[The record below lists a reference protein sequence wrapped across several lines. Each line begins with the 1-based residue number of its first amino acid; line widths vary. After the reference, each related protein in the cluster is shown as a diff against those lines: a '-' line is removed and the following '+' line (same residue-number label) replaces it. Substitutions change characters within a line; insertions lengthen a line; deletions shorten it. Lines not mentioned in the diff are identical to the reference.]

1 VLEIK
6 KTATGYDS
14 TPITLASFNGDNA
27 EPRGSLIAD
36 AAGDLF
42 GTTSCWSSS
51 EKREMSHRA
60 PLPGDEVFGA
70 TNPSFINCRSEP
82 LR

>member
-60 PLPGDEVFGA
+60 PLPGGSTQLTFQLKYSTA
-70 TNPSFINCRSEP
+70 CQFI
-82 LR
+82 